1 MTATERSYDISTA
14 SPALKRKLV
23 DTVLANDLFAFVRRV
38 FETIVPGE
46 ELSLG
51 WHLRAMA
58 YALERVRR
66 GETRRLIITVPPRN
80 LKSIT
85 ASVSFPAF
93 VLGHDPTKK
102 IVCVSYSSELAVKHA
117 NDCRAVMR
125 SPWYQRI
132 FPQTR
137 LSPEK
142 NTEMEVMTTKRGGR
156 FTTSIGGTLTGRG
169 GNIIIVDDPMKP
181 ADAMSEVVRKGVI
194 HWFDSTLL
202 SRLNTKA
209 EDAIIVV
216 MQRLHVE
223 DLAGVLL
230 EKGGWEH
237 LDLPAIA
244 EEPQEV
250 PIGPKRIYR
259 RKLGEV
265 LDPARE
271 PRAVL
276 DQLKASMGTMDFS
289 AQYQQRPIPAE
300 GNLIRRK
307 WLRYYDEPPR
317 REPYDVIAIS
327 WDTAMKA
334 TEISDYSVGTLW
346 HFAGENC
353 YLLDVVRGRYDY
365 PTLKRLT
372 LGLRQQWPDATVLIE
387 DKGSGTSL
395 IQDLRSERISVISIS
410 PVADKVSRLY
420 STQALFAAG
429 SVLFPSKAPWLSDF
443 TSELLAFPGGRHDD
457 QVDSLSQALT
467 WNVERRRYCKAV
479 LCGPIIITAPL
490 VFGYET

>member
-1 MTATERSYDISTA
+1 MSRTKILSLAA
-14 SPALKRKLV
+14 QWALLDELLRRDFV
-23 DTVLANDLFAFVRRV
+23 AFVRRT
-38 FETIVPGE
+38 FETVVPGE
-46 ELSLG
+46 ELHLN
-51 WHLRAMA
+51 WHIHAMA
-58 YALERVRR
+58 HVLEQVRR
-66 GETRRLIITVPPRN
+66 GKIKRLIITLPPRH

-85 ASVSFPAF
+85 TSVAFPAF

-125 SPWYQRI
+125 APWYQRI

-137 LSPEK
+137 LSTEK

-156 FTTSIGGTLTGRG
+156 FTTSIGWTLTGRG
-169 GNIIIVDDPMKP
+169 GNIIIIDDPMKP
-181 ADAMSEVVRKGVI
+181 ADAMSEGVRKGVI

-317 REPYDVIAIS
+317 REPRDVIAIS
-327 WDTAMKA
+327 WYTAMKA
-334 TEISDYSVGTLW
+334 TEISDYSVATVW

-353 YLLDVVRGRYDY
+353 YLIGLVRGRYDY

-372 LGLRQQWPDATVLIE
+372 
-387 DKGSGTSL
+387 
-395 IQDLRSERISVISIS
+395 
-410 PVADKVSRLY
+410 
-420 STQALFAAG
+420 
-429 SVLFPSKAPWLSDF
+429 
-443 TSELLAFPGGRHDD
+443 
-457 QVDSLSQALT
+457 
-467 WNVERRRYCKAV
+467 
-479 LCGPIIITAPL
+479 
-490 VFGYET
+490 

>member
-1 MTATERSYDISTA
+1 VTAAGRSYDISAA
-14 SPALKRKLV
+14 SAALKRMLV
-23 DTVLANDLFAFVRRV
+23 DALLADDLFAFVRKV

-46 ELSLG
+46 ELSLN

-58 YALERVRR
+58 YALERVLR
-66 GETRRLIITVPPRN
+66 GEIRRLIITVPPRS

-125 SPWYQRI
+125 APWYQRI

-137 LSPEK
+137 LSTEK

-169 GNIIIVDDPMKP
+169 GNIIIIDDPMKP
-181 ADAMSEVVRKGVI
+181 ADAMSEAVRKGVI

-250 PIGPKRIYR
+250 PVDPKRTYR
-259 RKLGEV
+259 RKVGEV
-265 LDPARE
+265 LDPVRE
-271 PRAVL
+271 PRSVL
-276 DQLKASMGTMDFS
+276 DELKASMGTMDFS

-300 GNLIRRK
+300 GNLIRRE

-317 REPYDVIAIS
+317 REPRDVIAIS

-334 TEISDYSVGTLW
+334 TEISDYSVATVW

-353 YLLDVVRGRYDY
+353 YLIGLVRGRYDY

-372 LGLRQQWPDATVLIE
+372 LSIRQQFPDATVLIE

-395 IQDLRSERISVISIS
+395 IQDLRSEGMSVINVS

-420 STQALFAAG
+420 STQALFEAG
-429 SVLFPSKAPWLSDF
+429 SVLFPSEGWWLSDLI
-443 TSELLAFPGGRHDD
+443 SELLAFPSGRHDD

-467 WNVERRRYCKAV
+467 WNMERRRRCNMF
-479 LCGPIIITAPL
+479 LCGPIIVRTPL
-490 VFGYET
+490 VYGYET